1 MRFEPHVGFHTG
13 CGAYLAFSLSLC
25 PSPPLALSCTLS
37 LKERKKRKEGRKK
50 EKKIPVK

>member
-25 PSPPLALSCTLS
+25 PSPPLVLSHSLS
-37 LKERKKRKEGRKK
+37 QRKKERKERKEGRKK
-50 EKKIPVK
+50 RKFQ